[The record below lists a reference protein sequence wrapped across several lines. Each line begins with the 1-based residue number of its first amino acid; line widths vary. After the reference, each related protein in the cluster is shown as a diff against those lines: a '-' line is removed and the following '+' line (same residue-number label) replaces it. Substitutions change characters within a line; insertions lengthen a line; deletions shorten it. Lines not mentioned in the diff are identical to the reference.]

1 MQNEADSYID
11 SVHEYIQLH
20 EIYLLM
26 IQWLQ
31 QTYAENMYLIR
42 KPHIILLAVVRFGKY
57 RIQNPGKFA
66 DC

>member
-1 MQNEADSYID
+1 MQTEADSYTE
-11 SVHEYIQLH
+11 SVHEYIKLY

-31 QTYAENMYLIR
+31 QTYTENMDLIR
-42 KPHIILLAVVRFGKY
+42 KPHIILLPVVRFDKY

>member
-1 MQNEADSYID
+1 MQNEADSYTE
-11 SVHEYIQLH
+11 SVHEYIKLH

-31 QTYAENMYLIR
+31 QTYAGNTDLTR
-42 KPHIILLAVVRFGKY
+42 KPHIILLPVVRFGKY
-57 RIQNPGKFA
+57 RIQNHGKFA